1 MKSEAYNTYV
11 GSIMTRDVETVNKE
25 TDLVES
31 CKILDR
37 HKINSVVVTDD
48 NELNGILTSSD
59 IVSVAS
65 NGESFEKSTVE
76 DAMTDDVI
84 TLQTT
89 DLVSHAADLLLDNN
103 IHHIPVLDDDK
114 TVIGIV
120 STSDV
125 SAYLHVY

>member
-11 GSIMTRDVETVNKE
+11 GSIMTRDVKTVDKE
-25 TDLVES
+25 TELVEA

-37 HKINSVVVTDD
+37 HKINSVVVTDE
-48 NELNGILTSSD
+48 NEVKGILTSSD
-59 IVSVAS
+59 IVSVVS
-65 NGESFEKSTVE
+65 NGENAEESTVE
-76 DAMTDDVI
+76 DAMTENVI

-89 DLVSHAADLLLDNN
+89 DLVSHAADLILDNN
-103 IHHIPVLDDDK
+103 IHHVPVIDDNS
-114 TVIGIV
+114 VIGIV